1 MDRGSRETLCL
12 VLCDLGLV
20 PCGESLTGL
29 TEPIS
34 PVRFGALPAARA
46 DVLHRA
52 LARACQAG
60 AAAVRAADGPP
71 DRVLQDADVVVSL
84 PWPVTNEPQTSV
96 LAAMAVRKPVIV
108 LETTSTA
115 EWPALDPQ
123 TWRPRGFGTD
133 APIVVS
139 LDPRDEE
146 HSLVLAIQRLSKDAA
161 LRDRLAN
168 AAHAW
173 ATKHTKTE

>member
-1 MDRGSRETLCL
+1 
-12 VLCDLGLV
+12 
-20 PCGESLTGL
+20 
-29 TEPIS
+29 
-34 PVRFGALPAARA
+34 VRFGALPPDRA
-46 DVLHRA
+46 DVLRRA

-60 AAAVRAADGPP
+60 APAVLTREGPAERTL
-71 DRVLQDADVVVSL
+71 DESDVIVSL
-84 PWPVTNEPQTSV
+84 PWPPTDEAQATARAVM
-96 LAAMAVRKPVIV
+96 AARKPLIV

-115 EWPALDPQ
+115 DWPALDPQ

-161 LRDRLAN
+161 LRVRLAS
-168 AAHAW
+168 AAHEW
-173 ATKHTKTE
+173 SQR

>member
-1 MDRGSRETLCL
+1 LT
-12 VLCDLGLV
+12 DLA
-20 PCGESLTGL
+20 
-29 TEPIS
+29 EPIS

-52 LARACQAG
+52 LARACRAG
-60 AAAVRAADGPP
+60 SAAALAADGPP
-71 DRVLQDADVVVSL
+71 DLVLQEADVLVSL
-84 PWPVTNEPQTSV
+84 AWPVTNERPWSV
-96 LAAMAVRKPVIV
+96 LAAMAARKPVIV
-108 LETTSTA
+108 LETTATA

-133 APIVVS
+133 PPIVVS

-146 HSLVLAIQRLSKDAA
+146 HSLVLAIQRLSNDGA
-161 LRDRLAN
+161 LRARLGN

-173 ATKHTKTE
+173 ATQHTKTT

>member
-1 MDRGSRETLCL
+1 LLPE
-12 VLCDLGLV
+12 
-20 PCGESLTGL
+20 L

-34 PVRFGALPAARA
+34 PLRFGAVPATRVDVLQRAMARA
-46 DVLHRA
+46 REAGAHAA
-52 LARACQAG
+52 LAPE
-60 AAAVRAADGPP
+60 GPS
-71 DRVLQDADVVVSL
+71 DRVLHDADVIVSL
-84 PWPVTNEPQTSV
+84 PWPATSDV
-96 LAAMAVRKPVIV
+96 HMSALAAMAARKPVIV

-123 TWRPRGFGTD
+123 TWRPRGFTGD

-146 HSLVLAIQRLSKDAA
+146 HSLVMAIQRLSKDAA
-161 LRDRLAN
+161 LRTRLAD

-173 ATKHTKTE
+173 ATKHTKTA

>member
-1 MDRGSRETLCL
+1 MAT
-12 VLCDLGLV
+12 
-20 PCGESLTGL
+20 L
-29 TEPIS
+29 TEQNC

-52 LARACQAG
+52 LTRACDAG
-60 AAAVRAADGPP
+60 ASAVLAREGPP
-71 DRVLQDADVVVSL
+71 DRVLQDADVIVSL
-84 PWPVTNEPQTSV
+84 PWPVTNDSQASA
-96 LAAMAVRKPVIV
+96 LAAMAARKPVIV

-123 TWRPRGFGTD
+123 TWQPRGSSKD

-146 HSLVLAIQRLSKDAA
+146 HSLVLAIQRLSSDAA
-161 LRDRLAN
+161 LRARLGD

-173 ATKHTKTE
+173 AAKLGP

>member
-1 MDRGSRETLCL
+1 MTA
-12 VLCDLGLV
+12 
-20 PCGESLTGL
+20 L
-29 TEPIS
+29 TEQVL
-34 PVRFGALPAARA
+34 PVRFGALPDARA
-46 DVLHRA
+46 DVLRRA

-60 AAAVRAADGPP
+60 AFAALVADGPP
-71 DRVLQDADVVVSL
+71 DHVLQEADVVVSL

-96 LAAMAVRKPVIV
+96 LAAMAACKPVIV

-123 TWRPRGFGTD
+123 TWRPRGFGKD

-146 HSLVLAIQRLSKDAA
+146 HSLVLAIRRLSDDAA
-161 LRDRLAN
+161 LRTRLGD

-173 ATKHTKTE
+173 ATKRTKTT

>member
-1 MDRGSRETLCL
+1 MTE
-12 VLCDLGLV
+12 
-20 PCGESLTGL
+20 L
-29 TEPIS
+29 TEQIS
-34 PVRFGALPAARA
+34 PVRFGALPTTRA
-46 DVLHRA
+46 EVLHRA

-60 AAAVRAADGPP
+60 ASAARAADGPP
-71 DRVLQDADVVVSL
+71 DRILEEADVVVSL
-84 PWPVTNEPQTSV
+84 TWPATNEPQTSV
-96 LAAMAVRKPVIV
+96 LAAMAARKPVIV

-146 HSLVLAIQRLSKDAA
+146 HSLVLAIERLSSDAL
-161 LRDRLAN
+161 LRARLGD

-173 ATKHTKTE
+173 STKHTKTT